1 MEFLGYAL
9 AILVGVSLGLIGA
22 GGSILTVPILVY
34 ILKMDAVMAT
44 AYSLFIVGITSM
56 VGAIR
61 SYFLQLVNIKTAFL
75 FGIPS
80 IITAYIVRAFVIP
93 AIPNRLFSVGEFI
106 ITKSIL
112 LLIIFAVVMII
123 ASYKMIQPKI
133 NSQTTIH
140 KPQMSLLLING
151 FGVGILTGLVGA
163 GGGFLIIP
171 ALVLVF
177 QMPMNKAVGTS
188 LLIITMNTLFSFFG
202 SIQTIQP
209 QLVVFN
215 KVFIVFNSRN
225 FYWCCFEQKN
235 SRRKIK
241 TCFWLVYINNGN
253 LYFNKRNF
261 YKIEVVIW
269 VTNKFIF
276 FNEFYNTN
284 YNYEN

>member
-93 AIPNRLFSVGEFI
+93 AIPNQLFSVGEFI

-209 QLVVFN
+209 NWLFLIKFSLFSIVGI
-215 KVFIVFNSRN
+215 FIGVALS
-225 FYWCCFEQKN
+225 K
-235 SRRKIK
+235 KIPGEK
-241 TCFWLVYINNGN
+241 LKPAFGWFILIMGIYI
-253 LYFNKRNF
+253 LIKE
-261 YKIEVVIW
+261 I
-269 VTNKFIF
+269 FIK
-276 FNEFYNTN
+276 
-284 YNYEN
+284 